1 VDGDVGLASPA
12 MGAAKT
18 FWITGDEAA
27 DTLLAEEPL
36 ALLLGM
42 LLDQQVPMEW
52 AFQAPSLL
60 KERLGGQLDAA
71 KIAAMSEDE
80 VVGAFVQKP
89 ALHRYPASMAK
100 RAHALCIALTDE
112 YDGDASRVWTEAA
125 DGADLVKRLL
135 ALPGF
140 GPDKAKIF
148 TAVLGK
154 RLGVALA
161 GWEEACAPFSDS
173 QRRSV
178 ADADSP
184 EHLDE
189 VRAFKKSMKAKGKGK
204 AD

>member
-1 VDGDVGLASPA
+1 MA
-12 MGAAKT
+12 AAKT
-18 FWITGDEAA
+18 FWITGNDDA
-27 DTLLAEEPL
+27 DRLLAEEPL

-52 AFQAPSLL
+52 AFHAPLLL
-60 KERLGGQLDAA
+60 KERLGGQLDAQ
-71 KIAAMSEDE
+71 KIAVMTEDD
-80 VVGAFVQKP
+80 VIAAFVQKP

-100 RAHALCIALTDE
+100 RAHALCTALTDE
-112 YDGDASRVWTEAA
+112 YDGDTERIWTEAA
-125 DGADLVKRLL
+125 DGADLLKRLL

-154 RLGVALA
+154 RLGAAPA
-161 GWEEACAPFSDS
+161 GWEDAAAPFSDS
-173 QRRSV
+173 TRRSV

-189 VRAFKKSMKAKGKGK
+189 VRAFKKMMKAKGKGK
-204 AD
+204 DGTP

>member
-1 VDGDVGLASPA
+1 MPT
-12 MGAAKT
+12 T
-18 FWITGDEAA
+18 FFITGDDAA
-27 DTLLAEEPL
+27 DQLLAEDPY

-52 AFQAPSLL
+52 AFHAPAIL
-60 KERLGGQLDAA
+60 KERLGGQLDAG
-71 KIAAMSEDE
+71 KIASMSEDE
-80 VVGAFVQKP
+80 VIALFVAKP
-89 ALHRYPASMAK
+89 ALHRYPAAMAK
-100 RAHALCIALTDE
+100 RAHALSNALADE
-112 YDGDASRVWTEAA
+112 YDGDASKVWTEAT
-125 DGADLVKRLL
+125 DGKDLVKRLL

-154 RLGVALA
+154 RLGVAPE

-173 QRRSV
+173 TRRSV

-184 EHLDE
+184 EHLQE
-189 VRAFKKSMKAKGKGK
+189 VRAFKKQMKAAGKGK